1 MPQLGETVTEGTIT
15 RWLKALGDKVEQD
28 EPLFEVSTDKVD
40 SEVPSPASGY
50 LTEILV
56 PEGETVDVGARLAVI
71 NESMQSGSNASA
83 TSREESLSEESLSRS
98 EERTTPSVSFS
109 TETPT
114 GSAASLAPTQSPVSE
129 PRTSAA
135 VQQPSSSVPTAAPGQ
150 GVSGSG
156 QGVPTAAP
164 GQGVESIVAQ
174 SEVTSRDGLEPAGQ
188 VSKVQEEAGLFS
200 STTADQPVESTEGV
214 RRVLS
219 PVVRRLLAEHG
230 IDPSEV
236 RGTGM
241 GGRITRADVLAHID
255 RLSAA
260 SKGVAAQADRV
271 APVSASTGV
280 QEASSTVA
288 PRPQSPPGP
297 ASGVA
302 VPTERAVPAPAPV
315 TSPGDYDEVVPFT
328 NIRRRTAEHMVRS
341 KATSPHAFMV
351 IDADF
356 EGVERARRMLRESF
370 LVEEGFSLTYLPFVA
385 KAVVEALRAYPNLNA
400 SVEDDSLIIH
410 HRINLGIAVDLDLSG
425 LIVPVIKDADSLGV
439 RGLARAVH
447 DLATRARTR
456 KLSADDI
463 SGGTFSI
470 SNPGPYGT
478 LVTAPI
484 INQPQVA
491 ILSMDGVKRRP
502 VVVSAED
509 GTEAIA
515 VHSVGMLGVSWDHR
529 AVDGAYI
536 AAFLRRLADII
547 GTRDWVSEL

>member
-1 MPQLGETVTEGTIT
+1 
-15 RWLKALGDKVEQD
+15 
-28 EPLFEVSTDKVD
+28 
-40 SEVPSPASGY
+40 
-50 LTEILV
+50 
-56 PEGETVDVGARLAVI
+56 
-71 NESMQSGSNASA
+71 
-83 TSREESLSEESLSRS
+83 
-98 EERTTPSVSFS
+98 
-109 TETPT
+109 
-114 GSAASLAPTQSPVSE
+114 
-129 PRTSAA
+129 
-135 VQQPSSSVPTAAPGQ
+135 
-150 GVSGSG
+150 
-156 QGVPTAAP
+156 
-164 GQGVESIVAQ
+164 
-174 SEVTSRDGLEPAGQ
+174 
-188 VSKVQEEAGLFS
+188 
-200 STTADQPVESTEGV
+200 
-214 RRVLS
+214 
-219 PVVRRLLAEHG
+219 
-230 IDPSEV
+230 
-236 RGTGM
+236 
-241 GGRITRADVLAHID
+241 
-255 RLSAA
+255 
-260 SKGVAAQADRV
+260 
-271 APVSASTGV
+271 
-280 QEASSTVA
+280 
-288 PRPQSPPGP
+288 
-297 ASGVA
+297 
-302 VPTERAVPAPAPV
+302 
-315 TSPGDYDEVVPFT
+315 
-328 NIRRRTAEHMVRS
+328 
-341 KATSPHAFMV
+341 MV

>member
-83 TSREESLSEESLSRS
+83 TSREESLSRS

-135 VQQPSSSVPTAAPGQ
+135 VQQPSSS
-150 GVSGSG
+150 
-156 QGVPTAAP
+156 VPTAAP